1 MSGSEDAIPGHDF
14 AVVRCRECAREVVT
28 YPDPSPDDPD
38 VRRCVH
44 CDERASGPL
53 RWLGVAD
60 LDALGYVVD
69 SGEDAGSEC
78 TSCGTGG
85 CGVKPAGDGS

>member
-1 MSGSEDAIPGHDF
+1 MSGAEHEFSAEDF
-14 AVVRCRECAREVVT
+14 AVVRCRECARDVVT
-28 YPDPSPDDPD
+28 YPDPSDDAPDT
-38 VRRCVH
+38 RRCVH

-69 SGEDAGSEC
+69 SGEDAESGC

-85 CGVKPAGDGS
+85 CGVKPPGNGS